1 VEMPDHVMEE
11 IILLS
16 MNLFLNLDKVYLMIL
31 VYHMKLVQSKVPKE
45 AVKEEK
51 PTLNVPKPTLVKL
64 VALSQIMEDF
74 VLKLILI
81 LMPLLLNMDLLME
94 LIK

>member
-1 VEMPDHVMEE
+1 MPDHVMEE

-31 VYHMKLVQSKVPKE
+31 VYLMKLVLQKALKE
-45 AVKEEK
+45 AVKEDH
-51 PTLNVPKPTLVKL
+51 LNSNVLQKILVEL
-64 VALSQIMEDF
+64 VVLSQLWEVF
-74 VLKLILI
+74 VLKSIHI
-81 LMPLLLNMDLLME
+81 PMPLLLNMDLLME